1 MQRTKNTDRRGTAL
15 VSTLVVVSSLALFG
29 MALMTTT
36 LSGARTLNHQTDEFQ
51 LTSTVD
57 SVALL
62 SMEDLWAG
70 YVEDEG
76 GAPGS
81 IYSFR
86 SYLDAQGITDAG
98 PGGSPGAEDGAD
110 FLPAAGLPEVEDDD
124 LMRATFNGVFV
135 DAIQVLRRDVGDA
148 TRLYV
153 TVSASTRRGRE
164 LTNPIINRA
173 VQQVYTIEPE
183 DFEGFDYAIL
193 ANNVNCIFC
202 HSQIDT
208 VEHYFNDDPL
218 AQGTFDRAAAL
229 SQMTEQMTCDPFAA
243 VQCKTDAVLVRPDL
257 PLVNE
262 DSVGSSSPD

>member
-1 MQRTKNTDRRGTAL
+1 MRSMDAIGTTNERRRGTAL

-29 MALMTTT
+29 MALLTTT

-62 SMEDLWAG
+62 SLEDLWAD
-70 YVEDEG
+70 YVKDEG

-86 SYLDAQGITDAG
+86 DYLDGLGITDAG
-98 PGGSPGAEDGAD
+98 PGGSPGATEGFD
-110 FLPAAGLPEVEDDD
+110 FLPVAALPTVMDEAQN
-124 LMRATFNGVFV
+124 RATFNGVFV
-135 DAIQVLRRDVGDA
+135 DEIRVLRRDVADA

-202 HSQIDT
+202 HSQVDT
-208 VEHYFNDDPL
+208 VEHYFNDDPMSAAGDTT
-218 AQGTFDRAAAL
+218 AQ
-229 SQMTEQMTCDPFAA
+229 FAA
-243 VQCKTDAVLVRPDL
+243 PQRVR
-257 PLVNE
+257 
-262 DSVGSSSPD
+262 